1 MRTNRSSPPDVIIM
15 KVEELVG
22 DRPFDNL
29 DDYVSQDELR
39 DLSER
44 YKQVAGFSKEALRS

>member
-1 MRTNRSSPPDVIIM
+1 M

-29 DDYVSQDELR
+29 DDFVSQDELR
-39 DLSER
+39 ELSDR
-44 YKQVAGFSKEALRS
+44 YTQVAGFSKEALRQA